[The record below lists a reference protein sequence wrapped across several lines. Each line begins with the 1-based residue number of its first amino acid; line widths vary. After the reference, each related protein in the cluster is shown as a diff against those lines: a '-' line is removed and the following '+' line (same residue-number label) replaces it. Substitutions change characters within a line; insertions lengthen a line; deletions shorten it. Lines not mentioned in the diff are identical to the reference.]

1 MNFSIIL
8 LYNNIVK
15 STNVTIFRIVLL
27 FMLHIGGVYFMTN
40 SNYFQANI
48 DGGIEKGEQY
58 SGPNPT
64 EIRSILENG
73 LTSHGWSITDSNLS
87 SQPYNFTIESSEKK
101 IQLYIYCWRISNGGR
116 ENRPWEQRIQ
126 IGKYKTDIGFR
137 VGSNKDNEKGL
148 LMGIYQK
155 DSTTEPILVSWQ
167 IENNRFHGASKSCFT
182 NIQTIADS
190 LRDGFIQSKDT
201 DGNIFCAFKKE
212 FLNFYIRNLS
222 ALHTRVISPT
232 WGTGYIDE
240 EPIPLTSEIKFD
252 KDAYLTGGINKI
264 VYGSPGTGKSYS
276 LGKADVRVT
285 FHPEY
290 TYYDFIGSLKPHK
303 EGDDI
308 TYKFIP
314 GPFLKALQ
322 KAYANQDQMHT
333 FIIEELNRANTA
345 AVFGDIFQLLDRDDD
360 GWSEYHIDNA
370 DISKHLNDELDFVLD
385 NIKIPSNLNIFAT
398 MNSSDQGVYTLD
410 SAFKRRWEFEY
421 MPISFKSV
429 SLSQETINYNK
440 KRITWENF
448 ATTLN
453 NHLLSINISEDK
465 LIGPYFLRK
474 SELNNS
480 NKISNKL
487 LIYLWD
493 DVVKY
498 NRDEL
503 FNKMFNSFSS
513 VTTAFN
519 SGTSIFV
526 DNLEQQLLQKCIIE
540 TPTDITS
547 IFADTE
553 IVNDSSTDTV
563 NL

>member
-1 MNFSIIL
+1 
-8 LYNNIVK
+8 
-15 STNVTIFRIVLL
+15 
-27 FMLHIGGVYFMTN
+27 
-40 SNYFQANI
+40 
-48 DGGIEKGEQY
+48 
-58 SGPNPT
+58 
-64 EIRSILENG
+64 
-73 LTSHGWSITDSNLS
+73 
-87 SQPYNFTIESSEKK
+87 
-101 IQLYIYCWRISNGGR
+101 
-116 ENRPWEQRIQ
+116 
-126 IGKYKTDIGFR
+126 
-137 VGSNKDNEKGL
+137 
-148 LMGIYQK
+148 
-155 DSTTEPILVSWQ
+155 
-167 IENNRFHGASKSCFT
+167 
-182 NIQTIADS
+182 
-190 LRDGFIQSKDT
+190 
-201 DGNIFCAFKKE
+201 
-212 FLNFYIRNLS
+212 
-222 ALHTRVISPT
+222 
-232 WGTGYIDE
+232 
-240 EPIPLTSEIKFD
+240 
-252 KDAYLTGGINKI
+252 
-264 VYGSPGTGKSYS
+264 
-276 LGKADVRVT
+276 
-285 FHPEY
+285 
-290 TYYDFIGSLKPHK
+290 
-303 EGDDI
+303 
-308 TYKFIP
+308 
-314 GPFLKALQ
+314 
-322 KAYANQDQMHT
+322 MHT

>member
-1 MNFSIIL
+1 
-8 LYNNIVK
+8 
-15 STNVTIFRIVLL
+15 
-27 FMLHIGGVYFMTN
+27 
-40 SNYFQANI
+40 
-48 DGGIEKGEQY
+48 
-58 SGPNPT
+58 
-64 EIRSILENG
+64 
-73 LTSHGWSITDSNLS
+73 
-87 SQPYNFTIESSEKK
+87 
-101 IQLYIYCWRISNGGR
+101 
-116 ENRPWEQRIQ
+116 
-126 IGKYKTDIGFR
+126 
-137 VGSNKDNEKGL
+137 
-148 LMGIYQK
+148 
-155 DSTTEPILVSWQ
+155 
-167 IENNRFHGASKSCFT
+167 
-182 NIQTIADS
+182 
-190 LRDGFIQSKDT
+190 
-201 DGNIFCAFKKE
+201 
-212 FLNFYIRNLS
+212 
-222 ALHTRVISPT
+222 
-232 WGTGYIDE
+232 
-240 EPIPLTSEIKFD
+240 
-252 KDAYLTGGINKI
+252 
-264 VYGSPGTGKSYS
+264 
-276 LGKADVRVT
+276 
-285 FHPEY
+285 
-290 TYYDFIGSLKPHK
+290 
-303 EGDDI
+303 
-308 TYKFIP
+308 
-314 GPFLKALQ
+314 
-322 KAYANQDQMHT
+322 
-333 FIIEELNRANTA
+333 
-345 AVFGDIFQLLDRDDD
+345 
-360 GWSEYHIDNA
+360 
-370 DISKHLNDELDFVLD
+370 
-385 NIKIPSNLNIFAT
+385 
-398 MNSSDQGVYTLD
+398 
-410 SAFKRRWEFEY
+410 